1 MSGNLVEILITG
13 KNMSKAAFEGARAD
27 AGGLKAALGGMATVG
42 VAGLAAVGVESV
54 KMAANYQRAT
64 VQLVTSAGEQNK
76 NLGMVREGMLN
87 MAGSVG
93 VSAQDL
99 AKAMYY
105 VEAAGFHAGDGLTV
119 LKAAAQGAAAEGAN
133 TTTVAQALTDVLVD
147 YHLKASSAADITSK
161 MITAVAHG
169 KTNLQD
175 FAGAFA
181 SIVPAASA
189 AGISFDDVGAAL
201 SNMTNHGFTANRASQ
216 NLAQALRSL
225 LNPTKT
231 MQKAFDEYG
240 VSGEELKAKLHG
252 PNGLTDAM
260 EYLSQ
265 AASKAGK
272 EGTPE
277 FAAALKL
284 LMGTAP
290 GANAALATVGQN
302 FQSTADTITAMGKA
316 TADAKG
322 QVQGFAEVKTTL
334 SFQWKQIEA
343 GFDSLLIKLGTG
355 MLPVL
360 SKMITQVEQ
369 FAGPIQK
376 AFSSAFSGIA
386 SGFSG
391 LAGKAPAAPHLTG
404 KAARMAEMDGGGE
417 LPAPKLTQWQK
428 VGQMLHGI
436 VTDFQTFGRDV
447 AKSIENI
454 TKAAQPVAA
463 VLGGAFLVALQA
475 VGGILAHVVGPALK
489 DFTDFLAHNQGLVK
503 TFAEVALGGLAVKM
517 TAIGGIRAATGITE
531 LAGKILGFP
540 MASVGAIGK
549 ELDKLKDAAR
559 GVRDAAGGIKD
570 AFGKIPWSS
579 IASGARATWGGLR
592 FGAVTAAQGIKDAF
606 SGLGTKIGD
615 GLVGAAGKAGTAWGT
630 IQRGARGAMD
640 TITEFGGTAKKAI
653 GDALETAAGHAGTAW
668 GTIQRGAL
676 SAAEGAKALWG
687 GLRFGAVGA
696 VQAIKDGATALGEL
710 AVKAGLA
717 AMAGL
722 RAAAAWTAEK
732 AALLAQA
739 VAEKAAAAGQ
749 WLLDAAMDANPIGLI
764 VLAIAAVV
772 VAFVELW
779 KHSAAF
785 RDFWK
790 GLWKDV
796 TAIISAVVDWIKQ
809 HWPLLLAILTG
820 PIGIAVLLI
829 VKNWRSISDGAQAVW
844 RDVVHFFT
852 SMAAWLA
859 GLPKTIYR
867 FLSGMFDFI
876 GNEAAGIYNTV
887 IGWLQSIVNFAA
899 SIPSK
904 IMGGLGSLG
913 GKVLSFMGFAHGGEV
928 SAAAVGGPRG
938 GMVMV
943 GEQGPELVRLP
954 FGSTVHSNPDT
965 QRMLAGG
972 GGGYSGQPI
981 QVNFILD
988 GRAQAKALIDP
999 LRGEIRVLGGNVQ
1012 TALGVNH

>member
-1 MSGNLVEILITG
+1 
-13 KNMSKAAFEGARAD
+13 
-27 AGGLKAALGGMATVG
+27 
-42 VAGLAAVGVESV
+42 
-54 KMAANYQRAT
+54 
-64 VQLVTSAGEQNK
+64 
-76 NLGMVREGMLN
+76 
-87 MAGSVG
+87 
-93 VSAQDL
+93 
-99 AKAMYY
+99 
-105 VEAAGFHAGDGLTV
+105 
-119 LKAAAQGAAAEGAN
+119 
-133 TTTVAQALTDVLVD
+133 
-147 YHLKASSAADITSK
+147 
-161 MITAVAHG
+161 
-169 KTNLQD
+169 
-175 FAGAFA
+175 
-181 SIVPAASA
+181 
-189 AGISFDDVGAAL
+189 
-201 SNMTNHGFTANRASQ
+201 
-216 NLAQALRSL
+216 
-225 LNPTKT
+225 
-231 MQKAFDEYG
+231 
-240 VSGEELKAKLHG
+240 
-252 PNGLTDAM
+252 
-260 EYLSQ
+260 
-265 AASKAGK
+265 
-272 EGTPE
+272 
-277 FAAALKL
+277 
-284 LMGTAP
+284 
-290 GANAALATVGQN
+290 
-302 FQSTADTITAMGKA
+302 
-316 TADAKG
+316 
-322 QVQGFAEVKTTL
+322 
-334 SFQWKQIEA
+334 
-343 GFDSLLIKLGTG
+343 
-355 MLPVL
+355 
-360 SKMITQVEQ
+360 
-369 FAGPIQK
+369 
-376 AFSSAFSGIA
+376 
-386 SGFSG
+386 
-391 LAGKAPAAPHLTG
+391 
-404 KAARMAEMDGGGE
+404 MAEMDGGAGE

-454 TKAAQPVAA
+454 SKAAQPVAA

-549 ELDKLKDAAR
+549 ELDKLKTAAR
-559 GVRDAAGGIKD
+559 GVRDAAGGIKA

-579 IASGARATWGGLR
+579 IASGSKAAWGGLR
-592 FGAVTAAQGIKDAF
+592 FGAVGAAQGIKDAF
-606 SGLGTKIGD
+606 SSVGTKIGD
-615 GLVGAAGKAGTAWGT
+615 ALVKG
-630 IQRGARGAMD
+630 
-640 TITEFGGTAKKAI
+640 
-653 GDALETAAGHAGTAW
+653 AGHAGTAW
-668 GTIQRGAL
+668 GTILRGARTARDAITDFGGK
-676 SAAEGAKALWG
+676 AASTLGSIGGKALDGVVG
-687 GLRFGAVGA
+687 GLKSIG
-696 VQAIKDGATALGEL
+696 GATKTA
-710 AVKAGLA
+710 AIGLA
-717 AMAGL
+717 EMAGKATLAAAAGL

-732 AALLAQA
+732 VALLASA

-829 VKNWRSISDGAQAVW
+829 VKNWRTISDGAQAVW

-859 GLPKTIYR
+859 GLPRTIYR

-928 SAAAVGGPRG
+928 STAAVGGARG
-938 GMVMV
+938 GMVLV

-954 FGSTVHSNPDT
+954 FGSSVHSNPDT
-965 QRMLAGG
+965 QRMLAGA

-981 QVNFILD
+981 QVNLYLD
-988 GRAQAKALIDP
+988 STVVARKLINP
-999 LRGEIRVLGGNVQ
+999 LRGEIRILGGDVQ
-1012 TALGVNH
+1012 TALGVHR